1 LCCLQFLSLGVDLLD
16 AAMHEHRFFS
26 KLREETLSNE
36 RLDVATEDYIKF
48 LVSIKVRSHIRLAVP
63 WSMF

>member
-1 LCCLQFLSLGVDLLD
+1 
-16 AAMHEHRFFS
+16 MHEHRFFS